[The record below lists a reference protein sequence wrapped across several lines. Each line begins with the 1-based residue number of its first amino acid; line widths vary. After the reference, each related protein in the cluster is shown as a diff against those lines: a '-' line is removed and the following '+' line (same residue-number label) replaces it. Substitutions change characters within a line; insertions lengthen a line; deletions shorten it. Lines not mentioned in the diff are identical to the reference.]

1 MSAITRLQSR
11 VARPGFGIDRGE
23 YGRAQAKIVSMENF
37 RDFQLGPD
45 PFGHTWHAL
54 FKYLQTGISIRH
66 SDSVDVCFVVEN
78 EDGGE
83 KAHRVV
89 VLSHPE
95 IREFGKRTGR
105 VITDTWC
112 SRMAACKL
120 RQTIVNGED
129 MDKEYL
135 IVTPREIE
143 EYDAAIRKWE
153 AEWIRTHA
161 A

>member
-1 MSAITRLQSR
+1 
-11 VARPGFGIDRGE
+11 
-23 YGRAQAKIVSMENF
+23 MENF

-45 PFGHTWHAL
+45 PFGRTWHAL

-66 SDSVDVCFVVEN
+66 SDSVDVCFIIESG
-78 EDGGE
+78 EE
-83 KAHRVV
+83 KAQKTV

-95 IREFGKRTGR
+95 IREFSKRTGR

-120 RQTIVNGED
+120 RKAIENFED
-129 MDKEYL
+129 MDKDYL
-135 IVTPREIE
+135 VVTTGEIA